1 MFHIASIEIPAKDVW
16 GGVYSLDVQLPA
28 KIRQIKSL
36 LPLVTVDLNSFVYD
50 RDYHYHSLTL
60 AQEITY
66 IVSKNYKPESEK
78 RSLRYNLVNTND
90 ASYQTGSLS
99 ILANNKLI
107 VLDSTPTYIM
117 HKLRHKTFN
126 ANRIDIDNV
135 VIPPSSTLKMTYQ
148 ERHFSPFL
156 TDSYLT
162 YDGKSIPSYTVSLY
176 IEYSPS

>member
-1 MFHIASIEIPAKDVW
+1 MFYVTSIEIPAKDVW

-28 KIRQIKSL
+28 KVRRIKSL
-36 LPLVTVDLNSFVYD
+36 LLLVTVDLNSFVYD
-50 RDYHYHSLTL
+50 RDYYAHSPTL
-60 AQEITY
+60 AQDITY
-66 IVSKNYKPESEK
+66 VISKWYKPEGAK
-78 RSLRYNLVNTND
+78 RWRYNLVNTKD

-135 VIPPSSTLKMTYQ
+135 VIPPSSTLKLTYQ